1 MARKLTIPLS
11 DSLEALIKAQAEA
24 RGSRSLDEAAL
35 AILTEALARPPQLP
49 ADPAEFEAELLKGLA
64 GPGRTMTPADWEKKK
79 ADLAA
84 RHNRSKAG

>member
-1 MARKLTIPLS
+1 MARSVTIPLN
-11 DSLEALIKAQAEA
+11 DALEALIAAQATA

-35 AILTEALARPPQLP
+35 AILTEALARPAQVP
-49 ADPAEFEAELLKGLA
+49 ADAAAFEAEMLKGLI
-64 GPGRTMTPADWEKKK
+64 GPGRAMSAADWERKK